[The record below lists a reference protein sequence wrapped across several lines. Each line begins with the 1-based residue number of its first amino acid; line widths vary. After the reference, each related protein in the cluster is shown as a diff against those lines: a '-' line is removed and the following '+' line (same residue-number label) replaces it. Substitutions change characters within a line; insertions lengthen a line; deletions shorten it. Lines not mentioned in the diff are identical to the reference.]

1 MYILY
6 LYILLIYSFSMS
18 YRFVSD
24 EYKLIENKKKEKILK
39 EIEDKEVSYVEF
51 MFKLYK
57 KLEAKKESL
66 QEKQKDLIKKICNEE
81 IGILK
86 EYKVKTEKATIN
98 KYDNYIDE
106 DLKNRVGGLNECIK
120 SNHLEFTFLYNNFD
134 QSINKLEKEYQN
146 YEDICLKYVRDI
158 NERLIQDCILYRRKE
173 YKKSYLNIYDES
185 MSYFNDLDKKYKNYY

>member
-1 MYILY
+1 
-6 LYILLIYSFSMS
+6 MS